1 MTVGYRI
8 QGIKGVTLFEFL
20 IVVTVVSILV
30 AILVLAYPSLVTSA
44 KISRVMEEQRV
55 ISRALQNYRMD
66 YDCYPTNNQGLKALS
81 APTAYLAV
89 MPIDPFHSSSGESYY
104 YFYRPR
110 RDIEYLLISVGP
122 DGDNDL
128 LEIIKERPIPMV
140 SSAQDNADE
149 TPQLDILD
157 YYLTQKI
164 YDPTNG
170 TKSDGDMVIV
180 SKP

>member
-1 MTVGYRI
+1 MTVGYKF
-8 QGIKGVTLFEFL
+8 QSIKGVALFEFL
-20 IVVTVVSILV
+20 VVVTVVSILV
-30 AILVLAYPSLVTSA
+30 GILIFAYPSLVTSA
-44 KISRVMEEQRV
+44 KISRVKEEQRV

-66 YDCYPTNNQGLKALS
+66 YDCYPTNSQGLKALS

-89 MPIDPFHSSSGESYY
+89 MPIDPFHSSSEESYY

-128 LEIIKERPIPMV
+128 LEIIKEPPVPMV
-140 SSAQDNADE
+140 SAAQDNAEE
-149 TPQLDILD
+149 TVELDLLD
-157 YYLTQKI
+157 YYLTEKV

-180 SKP
+180 FKP